1 MTKIDF
7 QKTFHKRDYKF
18 YLVKLSYFKLKKNIL
33 EPFWRIFQVL
43 IGISVW
49 VVKVVNIHKRP
60 IWAQRPTFFQFF
72 SSDSDSSSHFTLSM
86 NWIWKNMPRNKKFW
100 INRPN
105 FEIPPTLLLSSLEQ
119 NFYFSILL
127 FYSYRAWKMLNKM
140 FLKYEFWLK
149 NKKIG
154 PFLVLG
160 VLIKCSKIALFQV
173 HFFFFIQTGGS

>member
-1 MTKIDF
+1 M
-7 QKTFHKRDYKF
+7 
-18 YLVKLSYFKLKKNIL
+18 
-33 EPFWRIFQVL
+33 EPFWKVFQVL

-60 IWAQRPTFFQFF
+60 IWAQRPTFFQIF

-100 INRPN
+100 INMPN
-105 FEIPPTLLLSSLEQ
+105 FEIPPTLIWSSLRQ
-119 NFYFSILL
+119 NFYFSIVL
-127 FYSYRAWKMLNKM
+127 FYSCRAWKMLYKM

-149 NKKIG
+149 NEKIG
-154 PFLVLG
+154 PFLVLR

-173 HFFFFIQTGGS
+173 QFFFFIQTGGS

>member
-1 MTKIDF
+1 ME
-7 QKTFHKRDYKF
+7 
-18 YLVKLSYFKLKKNIL
+18 N
-33 EPFWRIFQVL
+33 FWRIFQGL
-43 IGISVW
+43 ICDLVRG
-49 VVKVVNIHKRP
+49 VKNVNFHKRP
-60 IWAQRPTFFQFF
+60 IWAQRPTFFQIF

-86 NWIWKNMPRNKKFW
+86 NWTWKTMPRNKKFW
-100 INRPN
+100 INMPN

-140 FLKYEFWLK
+140 FLKYEFRLK

-173 HFFFFIQTGGS
+173 HFFFFIQTRGS